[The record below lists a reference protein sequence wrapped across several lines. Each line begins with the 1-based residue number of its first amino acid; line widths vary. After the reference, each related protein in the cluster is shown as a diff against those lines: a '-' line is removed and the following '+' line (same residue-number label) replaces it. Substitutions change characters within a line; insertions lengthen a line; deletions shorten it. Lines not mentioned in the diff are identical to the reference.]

1 MIEKSFS
8 VSKQTEITSE
18 DESISF
24 PHRFLLSNANDELV
38 SASEREQIRAAR
50 HVVHWIFFFTI
61 LITYPAM

>member
-8 VSKQTEITSE
+8 VSKQTDITSE

-24 PHRFLLSNANDELV
+24 PHRFLLSNANDAFV

-50 HVVHWIFFFTI
+50 HVVH
-61 LITYPAM
+61 